1 MHLAT
6 QNAVQ
11 PAYVALA
18 AAANLL
24 AYQNAK
30 KYSTKV
36 PRDGRI
42 TKWKLPTPGMFK
54 LNVDYACNES
64 CGIHGLG
71 IVIRN
76 Y

>member
-6 QNAVQ
+6 QNAGQ
-11 PAYVALA
+11 PADAALA

-24 AYQNAK
+24 AYQNAN

-54 LNVDYACNES
+54 LNVDYASNES
-64 CGIHGLG
+64 CGIHGMELK
-71 IVIRN
+71 VS
-76 Y
+76 